1 MDRARTTNGV
11 LIWALSVLLTCVFL
25 LAGIPKITGG
35 DPIWLQAAAM
45 RGFPAWIRTVVG
57 VVEVVGALAL
67 LIPGVAI
74 YAALGL
80 AFLMIPAAIT
90 QQMSGEPGVL
100 IPVVLLVL
108 LLTVA
113 WRRDPAATRGLYRSI
128 ADAPHPVLREGII
141 AGVIGATCVA
151 VWFFFVDLLGG
162 RLLFTPTTL
171 GRALITLV
179 HPAPLAESPILYVA
193 SYTLFHYVA
202 FAFVGVAAA
211 ATAAWA
217 SEEPAVLLGF
227 VMLFAAFEVG
237 FYGFV
242 ALLQH
247 ASPLGALAWYQV
259 MIGNIIAAVAMG
271 IFIWRVHPRL
281 HDQFVHALDA
291 G

>member
-1 MDRARTTNGV
+1 MDKARTHSAIV
-11 LIWALSVLLTCVFL
+11 WALSVLLTCVFL
-25 LAGIPKITGG
+25 LAGIPKITGSA
-35 DPIWLQAAAM
+35 PIWLQAAAM
-45 RGFPAWIRTVVG
+45 RGFPAWLRIVVG
-57 VVEVVGALAL
+57 VVEVIAGVAL

-80 AFLMIPAAIT
+80 ALLMVPAAIT

-100 IPVVLLVL
+100 IPLALLVL

-113 WRRDPAATRGLYRSI
+113 WRRDPATTRALYRSI
-128 ADAPHPVLREGII
+128 TAGAHPVLREGIV
-141 AGVIGATCVA
+141 AGFIGATSVA
-151 VWFFFVDLLGG
+151 VWFVFVDLLGG
-162 RLLFTPTTL
+162 HALFTPNTL

-179 HPAPLAESPILYVA
+179 HPAPLGDAMILYVA
-193 SYTLFHYVA
+193 IYTVFHYVA
-202 FAFVGVAAA
+202 FACVGVAAA

-227 VMLFAAFEVG
+227 VMLFVAFEVG

-247 ASPLGALAWYQV
+247 ASPLGDLAWYQV
-259 MIGNIIAAVAMG
+259 MIGNIIAALAMG
-271 IFIWRVHPRL
+271 AYIWRAHPKL
-281 HDQFVHALDA
+281 HEQFVHALDP

>member
-1 MDRARTTNGV
+1 MDKARTHSALV
-11 LIWALSVLLTCVFL
+11 LALSVLLTCVFL
-25 LAGIPKITGG
+25 VAGIPKITGSA
-35 DPIWLQAAAM
+35 PLWLQAAAM
-45 RGFPAWIRTVVG
+45 RGFPSWIRTVVG
-57 VVEVVGALAL
+57 VVEVVSAIAL

-80 AFLMIPAAIT
+80 ALLMIPAAIT

-100 IPVVLLVL
+100 IPLVLLVL

-113 WRRDPAATRGLYRSI
+113 WRRDPATTRALYRSI
-128 ADAPHPVLREGII
+128 TNTSHPVLREGVI
-141 AGVIGATCVA
+141 AGLIGASCVA
-151 VWFFFVDLLGG
+151 VWFFFIDILGAHP
-162 RLLFTPTTL
+162 LFTPTTL
-171 GRALITLV
+171 GRALITVV
-179 HPAPLAESPILYVA
+179 HPAPMEDMPFLYVV
-193 SYTLFHYVA
+193 SYTVFHYVA
-202 FAFVGVAAA
+202 FIFVGIAAA

-247 ASPLGALAWYQV
+247 ASALGALAWYQV

-271 IFIWRVHPRL
+271 MYIWRAHPRL
-281 HDQFVHALDA
+281 HEQFVHALDP

>member
-1 MDRARTTNGV
+1 MDKARTHGAFV
-11 LIWALSVLLTCVFL
+11 WALSVLLACVFL
-25 LAGIPKITGG
+25 LAGIPKITGS
-35 DPIWLQAAAM
+35 DPVWLQAAAM
-45 RGFPAWIRTVVG
+45 RGFPAWLRIVVG
-57 VVEVVGALAL
+57 VVEVISGVAL

-80 AFLMIPAAIT
+80 SLLMVPAAIT

-100 IPVVLLVL
+100 IPLVLLVL

-113 WRRDPAATRGLYRSI
+113 WRRDPATTRALYRSI
-128 ADAPHPVLREGII
+128 TAGPHPVLREGII
-141 AGVIGATCVA
+141 AGIIGATCVA

-162 RLLFTPTTL
+162 RPLFTPTTL
-171 GRALITLV
+171 GRALITV
-179 HPAPLAESPILYVA
+179 FHPAPLSEAPILYVA
-193 SYTLFHYVA
+193 SYTVFHYVA
-202 FAFVGVAAA
+202 FACVGIAAA
-211 ATAAWA
+211 AIVAWA

-227 VMLFAAFEVG
+227 AMLFAAFEVG

-259 MIGNIIAAVAMG
+259 MIGNIIAALAMG
-271 IFIWRVHPRL
+271 TYIWRAHPKL
-281 HDQFVHALDA
+281 HEQFVHALDP